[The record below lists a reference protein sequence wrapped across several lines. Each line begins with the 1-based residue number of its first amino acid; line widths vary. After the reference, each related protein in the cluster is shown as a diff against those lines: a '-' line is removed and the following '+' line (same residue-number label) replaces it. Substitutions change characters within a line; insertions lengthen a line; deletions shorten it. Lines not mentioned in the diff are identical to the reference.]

1 MHSKNYELIYLI
13 IAYYSLYLS
22 ISSKRSNNFV
32 YFAEILISMAY
43 PKYYISYKLFIKM
56 FKF

>member
-1 MHSKNYELIYLI
+1 MQSKNYELIYLI

-43 PKYYISYKLFIKM
+43 PKYYISYKLLLKL
-56 FKF
+56 